1 MLTPH
6 MRPLLVFL
14 SLLVLSCASTK
25 SAQPAAAPTEA
36 APAAAAPKPPG
47 EAALGDRTTCPV
59 SGEVF
64 TVKAD
69 SPKVVH
75 DGKTYFLCC
84 DDCVADF
91 QKDPAKYLAKSPAP

>member
-1 MLTPH
+1 
-6 MRPLLVFL
+6 MRPLLVLL
-14 SLLVLSCASTK
+14 SFVVLSACASTR
-25 SAQPAAAPTEA
+25 SAEATPPPSAEATSPDAP
-36 APAAAAPKPPG
+36 PKKPG

-69 SPKVVH
+69 SPRVTL

-91 QKDPAKYLAKSPAP
+91 QKDPAKYLAKFQ